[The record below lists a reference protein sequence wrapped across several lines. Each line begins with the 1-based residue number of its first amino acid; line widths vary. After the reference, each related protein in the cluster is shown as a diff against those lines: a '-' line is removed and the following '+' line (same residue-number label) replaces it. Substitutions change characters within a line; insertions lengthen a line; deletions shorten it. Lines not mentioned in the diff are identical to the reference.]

1 MVGKPCE
8 AVWARSTAPQ
18 SRVET
23 SACLME
29 RPPAAAVYSPRA
41 EDIVGIKS
49 LGILSEQLRVYDSM
63 QDETGGAS
71 GQRSFDEVVLP
82 HLDAAYNLARWLV
95 RNPHDAE
102 DVVQEACLRAVRF
115 FEGYHG
121 GDARSWLLRIV
132 RNTSYSFLEKRR
144 PADLAQEFDES
155 IRVPSAE
162 KPDAEA
168 LLLRSAEAQAL
179 QVALQELP
187 IAFREALILRELE
200 GLSYKEIAEVM
211 EIPIGTVMSSLA
223 RARAQLRK
231 ILSHTREREV
241 QRDVRR

>member
-8 AVWARSTAPQ
+8 AAWARRTAPQ
-18 SRVET
+18 SRGET
-23 SACLME
+23 VACLIA
-29 RPPAAAVYSPRA
+29 RPPAAAICSRRG
-41 EDIVGIKS
+41 EDIPGIKS
-49 LGILSEQLRVYDSM
+49 LGILSEYLRVYGSM

-95 RNPHDAE
+95 RNTHDAE
-102 DVVQEACLRAVRF
+102 DVVQEACLRAVKF

-121 GDARSWLLRIV
+121 GDARAWLLRIV

-144 PADLAQEFDES
+144 PADAAQEFDES
-155 IRVPSAE
+155 THVPSAE
-162 KPDAEA
+162 KPNAEA
-168 LLLRSAEAQAL
+168 LLLRSAENQAL
-179 QVALQELP
+179 QVALEELP

-223 RARAQLRK
+223 RARTQLQK
-231 ILSHTREREV
+231 ILSHAREREV
-241 QRDVRR
+241 QRGVRR